1 MIFLEIDFT
10 VIKPEF
16 GLLFWT
22 TLLFAIF
29 FFLMKKFAFA
39 PIVSALKERED
50 SIDTAL
56 QSAEKARAEMQ
67 NLTAQNEQILR
78 QAQEEKAVILKEAK
92 DMKEQIIREAK
103 EQATAEFRAKVESAA
118 VEIRN
123 RELEMLT
130 NVKNQV
136 GSLSIEIAEKLMR
149 ERLKGDAASEAFV
162 GKLVSDIKLN

>member
-1 MIFLEIDFT
+1 MIALTTDFS
-10 VIKPEF
+10 VIKPEI
-16 GLLFWT
+16 GLIFWT
-22 TLLFAIF
+22 TLLFGV
-29 FFLMKKFAFA
+29 FFLILRKYAFA
-39 PIVSALKERED
+39 PIVQALKERED

-56 QSAEKARAEMQ
+56 QSADKARAEMQ

-92 DMKEQIIREAK
+92 DIKEQIISEAK
-103 EQATAEFRAKVESAA
+103 AQAAIEFRAKVESAA
-118 VEIRN
+118 AEIRN

-136 GSLSIEIAEKLMR
+136 GTLSIEIAEKLMR